1 MWEFQCATLQK
12 AGVGIAKKK
21 QFLAAKLMTN
31 VSNNYLT
38 TISDFRETI
47 LHI

>member
-21 QFLAAKLMTN
+21 TRTPCCKIDEKCLKQLFD
-31 VSNNYLT
+31 NN
-38 TISDFRETI
+38 I
-47 LHI
+47 